1 MKLTGRVLFMLTELD
16 LTGEM
21 LFMLAKLLKLAI
33 DRAVDKAAGRTVC
46 ETVMIDRA
54 VSMT

>member
-1 MKLTGRVLFMLTELD
+1 MKLADRVLLVLAELTEL
-16 LTGEM
+16 LE
-21 LFMLAKLLKLAI
+21 LLKLLA

-54 VSMT
+54 VSLSEGKSS